1 MVVTITYTELIT
13 TSLARDRLIM
23 FCLSDF
29 EEHARKV
36 LPKNAWDYYS
46 SGANQ
51 EHSLR
56 DSTEAFSRYRRCLIV
71 LGGVQ

>member
-1 MVVTITYTELIT
+1 ME
-13 TSLARDRLIM
+13 M
-23 FCLSDF
+23 FCVSDF

-51 EHSLR
+51 EQSLR
-56 DSTEAFSRYRRCLIV
+56 DNVDAFSRYENGEKSI
-71 LGGVQ
+71 